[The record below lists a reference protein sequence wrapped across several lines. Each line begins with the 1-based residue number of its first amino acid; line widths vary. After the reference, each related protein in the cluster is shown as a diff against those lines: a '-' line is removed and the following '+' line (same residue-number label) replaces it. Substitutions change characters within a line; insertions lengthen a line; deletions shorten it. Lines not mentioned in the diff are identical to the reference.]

1 MLAYQLAIA
10 KPDRNDPNWP
20 LPSFDARDWAK
31 SFVEIATKNG
41 HGSLD
46 EGWMISWF
54 ANALMRGYD
63 EHAMRVGKESPSP
76 AAIAAFMDTV
86 RRLNNSVDFGEVEP
100 AAGVWRWL
108 EELAGGTLSVKA
120 EVSEFDRG
128 MMLVRHAVERLIDT
142 DHAIGVDDRGIIDNI
157 LAMLAVGPTR

>member
-1 MLAYQLAIA
+1 
-10 KPDRNDPNWP
+10 
-20 LPSFDARDWAK
+20 
-31 SFVEIATKNG
+31 
-41 HGSLD
+41 
-46 EGWMISWF
+46 
-54 ANALMRGYD
+54 MRYWN
-63 EHAMRVGKESPSP
+63 HAPTSVNPIPAKESVPPQYEVRPFIPAPQP

-142 DHAIGVDDRGIIDNI
+142 DHAAGVDDRGIIDNI
-157 LAMLAVGPTR
+157 LALLAVGSTR

>member
-1 MLAYQLAIA
+1 MTDMVGRWNWDGPVLRLPA
-10 KPDRNDPNWP
+10 K
-20 LPSFDARDWAK
+20 DAM
-31 SFVEIATKNG
+31 EIAVVMDP
-41 HGSLD
+41 S
-46 EGWMISWF
+46 
-54 ANALMRGYD
+54 
-63 EHAMRVGKESPSP
+63 VPSP

-142 DHAIGVDDRGIIDNI
+142 DHAARVDDRGIIDNI
-157 LAMLAVGPTR
+157 LALLAVGPTR